1 MSILQQAYSDP
12 NFPHYSLTKWGVSG
26 RRSAELGENE
36 ERGQIEIYDHTDVG
50 LRGTEEP

>member
-36 ERGQIEIYDHTDVG
+36 ERGQIKNYDRADVR
-50 LRGTEEP
+50 LLDTEEQ